1 MYLFG
6 LARWRLLRTLEM
18 HTTSISLLARARF
31 TFTINDA
38 ALSNDHCL
46 WSALH
51 GRRGVVD
58 PVRPGIGSV
67 LLLNL
72 LQLSSAKIVYEQ
84 DPRPAYLRSVSVC
97 GCYHDDSCGENT
109 KRTLLSEWSE
119 EHDPRFEQIV
129 FARNRFHCN
138 NVQKSSLWKRWER
151 Q

>member
-1 MYLFG
+1 MYSFG

-38 ALSNDHCL
+38 ALSNDHGL

-58 PVRPGIGSV
+58 PVRPGIASV

-72 LQLSSAKIVYEQ
+72 LQLFKCQDCVRTRPETRVFKISQ
-84 DPRPAYLRSVSVC
+84 RMWM
-97 GCYHDDSCGENT
+97 
-109 KRTLLSEWSE
+109 LS
-119 EHDPRFEQIV
+119 
-129 FARNRFHCN
+129 
-138 NVQKSSLWKRWER
+138 
-151 Q
+151 